1 MMSSKCAAL
10 TAASAPV
17 MSAAVLNR
25 DNFFSWDDRQAPGP
39 RSDTLTALGRRSS
52 CRAAG
57 PDLGTFRLYKDDIPN
72 RSIKVN
78 KYNQTIAYLAN
89 RSECLAERGLAYAVT
104 VCFIVLERDGVKFIT
119 LQTVTGRMP

>member
-1 MMSSKCAAL
+1 MQTMMSSKCAAL

-39 RSDTLTALGRRSS
+39 RSDTLTLGRRSC
-52 CRAAG
+52 CRAGG
-57 PDLGTFRLYKDDIPN
+57 PDLGTFRLYKDNILN

-78 KYNQTIAYLAN
+78 KYNQNYCIFD
-89 RSECLAERGLAYAVT
+89 ECLAERGLAYAVT
-104 VCFIVLERDGVKFIT
+104 VSFIVLERDGVKFIT